1 MQTILD
7 CYTDEPAGLGV
18 PPYLGTYPR
27 YIAGQLQDPF
37 YLTIDDLRA
46 YVKYG
51 TRPPEPKPHQKTDI
65 TTYNLT
71 KNFDRITEILNKTTE
86 LIIIVGVHTP
96 GKYLSAMPGTIN
108 ELRRLLKG
116 IECRKILTGPAVHG
130 TQLHGGKRAERMDDE
145 MFDEVRVFDENYETV
160 KEAAV
165 KGAEILSQ
173 LPDTR
178 IMEIETSKG
187 CSRNP
192 GCSFCLEPIKNRLTI
207 RPKDDIMAEVKALH
221 QKGARH
227 FRLGK
232 QSCVYLYPEI
242 LSLLQEINAL
252 GIETLHVDNANP
264 INVIQ
269 DKNHTITK
277 AIVKY
282 CTEGNVAAFGAESF
296 DPDVVKEN
304 NLNSDPETTLDA
316 IRILNKYGKEKGPN
330 GLPHYLPGINILF
343 GLKGETKQTFEHNY
357 NALKQVLDEGLLLRR
372 INIRQVVPFEGT
384 PLHQSAGHKYL
395 RKNRK
400 HYYSWRKK
408 IREGI
413 DYPMLQKLLPKDS
426 LLHNIIPEVYDG
438 KTTFCR
444 HMGTYP
450 LIVGVKERVPLK
462 KPITVQ
468 ITGYMLR
475 SLIGRV
481 IRE

>member
-27 YIAGQLQDPF
+27 YIAGQLENPY

-46 YVKYG
+46 HIKYS
-51 TRPPEPKPHQKTDI
+51 TYPPEPKPHEKTDI

-71 KNFDRITEILNKTTE
+71 RNFPKIREILHKTTE

-108 ELRRLLKG
+108 ELRRLLKD
-116 IECRKILTGPAVHG
+116 IKCKKILTGPAVHG
-130 TQLHGGKRAERMDDE
+130 TQLHGGKRAEKMDDTLFHE
-145 MFDEVRVFDENYETV
+145 VRAFDESYDTI
-160 KEAAV
+160 KDAAI
-165 KGAEILSQ
+165 KGAQILEQ
-173 LPDTR
+173 ITYPR
-178 IMEIETSKG
+178 IMEIETSRG

-192 GCSFCLEPIKNRLTI
+192 GCSFCLEPIKNTLTF
-207 RPKDDIMAEVKALH
+207 RREADILAEVKALH
-221 QKGARH
+221 DRGARH

-232 QSCVYLYPEI
+232 QSCVYLYPTI
-242 LSLLQEINAL
+242 VSLLQKIHEL
-252 GIETLHVDNANP
+252 GVQTLHIDNANP
-264 INVIQ
+264 INVVNDTDHQ
-269 DKNHTITK
+269 ITK
-277 AIVKY
+277 AIVSY

-296 DPDVVKEN
+296 DPAVVEKN
-304 NLNSDPETTLDA
+304 NLNSDPHTTMEA
-316 IRILNKYGKEKGPN
+316 IRILNRYGADRGPK
-330 GLPHYLPGINILF
+330 GLPRYLPGINILF
-343 GLKGETKQTFEHNY
+343 GLDAETKETFQHNHQ
-357 NALKQVLDEGLLLRR
+357 ALKAILDEGLLLRR

-384 PLHQSAGHKYL
+384 PLHQQAGNKYL
-395 RKNRK
+395 RKNRR

-408 IREGI
+408 IREDI
-413 DYPMLQKLLPKDS
+413 DYPMLQHLAPKDS
-426 LLHNIIPEVYDG
+426 LFHEIIPEIYDG

-450 LIVGVKERVPLK
+450 LIVGVKERLPLRQ
-462 KPITVQ
+462 PRTVQ

-481 IRE
+481 VP